1 MSQSNQEPDRR
12 SSEDIMFRRFLK
24 LGVIGALIL
33 IALITFFS
41 SIRSVDTGRVGVVT
55 QYGSVTGRELD
66 EGLSWVLPW
75 GLNNVTEYDIKTQKV
90 EADTVAATKDLQD
103 VNATVVL
110 TYSLNRGKV
119 SEVHQ
124 KVGKDFQK
132 IEIDPQV
139 QEAFKAVSARYTAA
153 ELITER
159 ARVKQEVLDNLKDR
173 LEERGRYNIQDIAIT
188 SFTFSGEFNKAIEAV
203 QIANQKIAQAR
214 QELETTKV
222 NAEKE
227 IAAAKGAA
235 EAQRLQQESL
245 TPELLRKMELE
256 NQAKAIEKWDGVQ
269 PTTVA
274 GGNGLL
280 FNIPTGR

>member
-1 MSQSNQEPDRR
+1 MQPSYSENQKNILRKY
-12 SSEDIMFRRFLK
+12 IL
-24 LGVIGALIL
+24 LGSVGALVL
-33 IALITFFS
+33 LGLITFFS
-41 SIRSVDTGRVGVVT
+41 SMRSVDTGRIGVVT
-55 QYGSVTGRELD
+55 QYGSVTGRELN

-90 EADTVAATKDLQD
+90 EATSAAATKDLQD
-103 VNATVVL
+103 VNATIVL

-124 KVGKDFQK
+124 QVGADFQK

-139 QEAFKAVSARYTAA
+139 QEAFKAVSARYTAS

-159 ARVKQEVLDNLKDR
+159 ARVKEEVLKNLQDR
-173 LEERGRYNIQDIAIT
+173 LEAKGRYNIQDIAIT
-188 SFTFSGEFNKAIEAV
+188 NFTFSAEFNKAIEAV
-203 QIANQKIAQAR
+203 QIANQNVARAR

-222 NAEKE
+222 QAEKD
-227 IAAAKGAA
+227 IAAAQGAA
-235 EAQRLQQESL
+235 EAQRLQLQTL

-256 NQAKAIEKWDGVQ
+256 NQAKAIEKWNGVQ

-274 GGNGLL
+274 DGSNLL
-280 FNIPTGR
+280 FNLGR

>member
-1 MSQSNQEPDRR
+1 MQPSDRLTT
-12 SSEDIMFRRFLK
+12 EQIMFRRFVK
-24 LGVIGALIL
+24 LGVIGALVL
-33 IALITFFS
+33 LGLITLFS
-41 SIRSVDTGRVGVVT
+41 AMRSVDTGRVGVVT

-75 GLNNVTEYDIKTQKV
+75 GVNNVTEYDIKTQKV
-90 EADTVAATKDLQD
+90 EADATAATKDLQD
-103 VNATVVL
+103 VQAKVVL
-110 TYSLNRGKV
+110 TYNLNRGKV

-124 KVGKDFQK
+124 QVGSSFQQV
-132 IEIDPQV
+132 EIDPQM
-139 QEAFKAVSARYTAA
+139 QEAFKAVSARYTAQ

-159 ARVKQEVLDNLKDR
+159 AQVKQEVLENLKDR
-173 LEERGRYNIQDIAIT
+173 LEEKGRYNIQDIAIT
-188 SFTFSGEFNKAIEAV
+188 DFRFSGEFNAAIEAV
-203 QIANQKIAQAR
+203 QIANQQIAKAR

-227 IAAAKGAA
+227 VAAARGAA

-256 NQAKAIEKWDGVQ
+256 NQARAIEKWNGVQ